1 MSNLVRTA
9 GGAKVK
15 RFVIG
20 GTAAAAFCGAS
31 ALAADLPTKA
41 PPVPAPTTSCFASF
55 YEYINSGAQD
65 CPLSWSGITLYGAID
80 IGADYVT
87 HGVPFNGAYPQ
98 GVEPLISK
106 NSQGARFSIAPNGL
120 GQSVVGIKGNEEFA
134 KGSSFVF
141 KLETGFDPYS
151 MQLANGPRSLIE
163 NNGNILAN
171 QSGNGDSSRA
181 GQAFN
186 SEAYAGV
193 SSKTLGTLTGG
204 RLNSLTLDTA
214 RSARASMNSAK

>member
-1 MSNLVRTA
+1 MT
-9 GGAKVK
+9 GGTKVK

-41 PPVPAPTTSCFASF
+41 PPAPAPTTSCFASF
-55 YEYINSGAQD
+55 YDYVNSSAQD
-65 CPLSWSGITLYGAID
+65 CALAWNGITLYGAID
-80 IGADYVT
+80 IGADYVS

-98 GVEPLISK
+98 GIEPLISK
-106 NSQGARFSIAPNGL
+106 NSQGARYSIAPNGL
-120 GQSVVGIKGNEEFA
+120 GQSVVGVKGTEELA
-134 KGSSFVF
+134 QGSWFVF

-171 QSGNGDSSRA
+171 QSANGNSSRA

-186 SEAYAGV
+186 P
-193 SSKTLGTLTGG
+193 
-204 RLNSLTLDTA
+204 RPM
-214 RSARASMNSAK
+214 RA